1 MLYRIIYDKHN
12 LILYQ
17 DYTKQSNSIKRFLRY
32 KISPKQKKLEKKS
45 LFNKIF
51 VNKKKLSKIQSVKF

>member
-1 MLYRIIYDKHN
+1 M
-12 LILYQ
+12 YQ